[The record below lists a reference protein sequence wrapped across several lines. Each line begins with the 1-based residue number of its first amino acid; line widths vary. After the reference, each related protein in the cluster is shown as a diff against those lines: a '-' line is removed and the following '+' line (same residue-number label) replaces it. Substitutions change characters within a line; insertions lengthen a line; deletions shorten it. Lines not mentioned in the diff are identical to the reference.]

1 MYVQRYRSLLIRNNL
16 KYSIEKRYILIF
28 LNNDN
33 NHIYMNLFLVRM
45 INNVFEKFG
54 LFFNI
59 DKKKNAKRKNC
70 ALLLTI
76 SYI

>member
-59 DKKKNAKRKNC
+59 FKKKMQREKIAP
-70 ALLLTI
+70 
-76 SYI
+76 YY

>member
-59 DKKKNAKRKNC
+59 YKKKMQREKIAP
-70 ALLLTI
+70 
-76 SYI
+76 YY

>member
-54 LFFNI
+54 LFSIFI
-59 DKKKNAKRKNC
+59 KKNAKRKNC

>member
-59 DKKKNAKRKNC
+59 DKKKMQREKIAP
-70 ALLLTI
+70 
-76 SYI
+76 YY